1 MEKVSDMHPFGVRM
15 PSETRAWLKAEAKKN
30 CRTMNNEMVFILE
43 KEKALRASTP
53 KALDMNAQTSI

>member
-1 MEKVSDMHPFGVRM
+1 MKAKDINSIGIRLQPELKV
-15 PSETRAWLKAEAKKN
+15 WLKEEAKKN
-30 CRTMNNEMVFILE
+30 CRSMNYELIFILE

>member
-43 KEKALRASTP
+43 KEKALRAANTQS
-53 KALDMNAQTSI
+53 L